1 MLLDDLVKSDY
12 PGVGIPVGVAE
23 TEASMGSLDVQLGFR
38 MHAER
43 TPNPHSIKWVLG
55 TPVLP
60 ESSASTSF
68 QEAPDAAVSPLAAR
82 LFAIEGV
89 VSVFFAANFVTVTK
103 RPDAE
108 WTQLAQP
115 IVDAIKQVLEG
126 GGSALGP
133 AFQPA
138 EATESDGVVA
148 RILETLEQEIR
159 PAVAMDGGDV
169 VFVDYRDGVVE
180 LAMQGSCQGC
190 PSASATLG
198 MLIETRLRERIPEVQ
213 EVVAV

>member
-1 MLLDDLVKSDY
+1 
-12 PGVGIPVGVAE
+12 
-23 TEASMGSLDVQLGFR
+23 MGSVDAQLGFR

-55 TPVLP
+55 APVAP
-60 ESSASTSF
+60 EGSGGASF
-68 QEAPDAAVSPLAAR
+68 QQAPDEAVSPLAAR
-82 LFAIEGV
+82 LFAVEGV
-89 VSVFFAANFVTVTK
+89 VSVFFAANFVSVTK
-103 RPDAE
+103 RPEVE

-115 IVDAIKQVLEG
+115 IVDAIKQVLED

-133 AFQPA
+133 AYEPG
-138 EATESDGVVA
+138 EAVESEGVVA
-148 RILETLEQEIR
+148 RILEILEREIR

-169 VFVDYRDGVVE
+169 VFVDYRDGTVE

-190 PSASATLG
+190 PSATATLG
-198 MLIETRLRERIPEVQ
+198 TLIETRLREHIPEVQ

>member
-1 MLLDDLVKSDY
+1 M
-12 PGVGIPVGVAE
+12 A
-23 TEASMGSLDVQLGFR
+23 SLDTQLGFR

-55 TPVLP
+55 SEVAPG
-60 ESSASTSF
+60 SGGASF
-68 QEAPDAAVSPLAAR
+68 QQAPDESVSPLAAR
-82 LFAIEGV
+82 LFAVEGV

-103 RPDAE
+103 RPELE

-133 AFQPA
+133 DYEPA
-138 EATESDGVVA
+138 EAAEGDAVVE
-148 RILETLEQEIR
+148 RILEVLEQEIR

-169 VFVDYRDGVVE
+169 LFVGYQDGIVE
-180 LAMQGSCQGC
+180 LPMQGSCDGC

-198 MLIETRLRERIPEVQ
+198 MVIETRLRERVPEVQ
-213 EVVAV
+213 EVVSV

>member
-1 MLLDDLVKSDY
+1 
-12 PGVGIPVGVAE
+12 
-23 TEASMGSLDVQLGFR
+23 MGSLDAQLGFR

-55 TPVLP
+55 VPVVP
-60 ESSASTSF
+60 EEVRGVGF
-68 QEAPDAAVSPLAAR
+68 QQAPDEAVSPLAAR
-82 LFAIEGV
+82 LFAVEGV
-89 VSVFFAANFVTVTK
+89 SQVFFAANFVSVTK
-103 RPDAE
+103 RPDLE

-115 IVDAIKQVLEG
+115 IVDAIKQVCEN

-133 AFQPA
+133 AYEPGETVA
-138 EATESDGVVA
+138 SDEVVA
-148 RILETLEQEIR
+148 RIMETLEQEIR

-180 LAMQGSCQGC
+180 LSMQGSCQGC

-198 MLIETRLRERIPEVQ
+198 TLIETRLRERIPEVQ